1 MVIYFLGQI
10 VDGQGLQMLAAL
22 IGSLLWTLAYILMIR
37 RGFRDRTYALPLLAI
52 LLNFSWEFIYV
63 VIYRPDNRTVLWLR
77 IIWLVVD
84 VFNVWLLLR
93 YGKAIQSVPEIKQ
106 HFYSVV
112 VCTFALCY
120 LGHLALHERFSDH
133 PASDSAYS
141 INFIMSVLFVFMYFN
156 RRDLS
161 GLSYGAAWAK
171 MLGTGIMSLATV
183 IGFLKEGG
191 THFFLEYLF
200 ACIFLFDVIYIYMLH
215 KASSPVPQ
223 SLV

>member
-10 VDGQGLQMLAAL
+10 VSGQGFQMLAAL
-22 IGSLLWTLAYILMIR
+22 IGSMLWTLAYILMIR
-37 RGFRDRTYALPLLAI
+37 RGFHDQTYALPLLAI

-63 VIYRPDNRTVLWLR
+63 VIYPPDNRTVLWLR

-84 VFNVWLLLR
+84 VFNVWLLVR

-112 VCTFALCY
+112 MCTFVLCY

-133 PASDSAYS
+133 PASNSAYS

-171 MLGTGIMSLATV
+171 MLGTGIMSLATF

-191 THFFLEYLF
+191 THYFLEYLF

-215 KASSPVPQ
+215 KASSALPR
-223 SLV
+223 SIA